1 MKINAQLKT
10 SKVLEMKH
18 LLKKFK
24 NVFAWAYK
32 DLKGI
37 PLKLAQHKIEL
48 DAIIPPMSQPHF
60 GQVWGWSPT
69 LEKSEDFESFGIPEC
84 LELDS

>member
-60 GQVWGWSPT
+60 GQH
-69 LEKSEDFESFGIPEC
+69 LEKVKILSPPR
-84 LELDS
+84 LPNV